1 MNRSAEQARL
11 DQAAVSSSNLTGR
24 IDANQRFAGADF
36 DGWMRDLIGR
46 LPGRRVLD
54 LCCGTGNQLVIHAGR
69 PACEDLVG
77 VDRSTESLATARAR
91 VDEMGFRGTLD
102 LYDFAMDAAFAESEL
117 SDRVFDQISCCYGL
131 YYATNVAALLDN
143 MLGHV
148 APGGSLLIV
157 GPWGP
162 NNKSL
167 FDLLRQYMTLPPL
180 VERSATTFMTEEVEP
195 HLRDKA
201 EIQTETFVNPVSYPS
216 VQAVLDYW
224 RKTTFF
230 DPAKEADV
238 TRDVEAHFESS
249 DVFVV
254 EKHVMGLIATRR

>member
-1 MNRSAEQARL
+1 MNRSAEHARL
-11 DQAAVSSSNLTGR
+11 DRAAVSSSNLTGR

-36 DGWMRDLIGR
+36 NGWVRDLIGR

-54 LCCGTGNQLVIHAGR
+54 LCCGTGNQLVAHAGR
-69 PACEDLVG
+69 PECEELVG
-77 VDRSTESLATARAR
+77 IDRSTESLATARSR
-91 VDEMGFRGTLD
+91 IDEMDFRGTLD
-102 LYDFAMDAAFAESEL
+102 LYDFAMDTALGERDL
-117 SDRVFDQISCCYGL
+117 RDRVFDQISCCYGL
-131 YYATNVAALLDN
+131 YYATNVLSLLDK
-143 MLGHV
+143 MLGQV

-167 FDLLRQYMTLPPL
+167 FDLLRKYMTLPPL

-195 HLRDKA
+195 YLRDKA

-230 DPAKEADV
+230 DPAKETDV
-238 TRDVEAHFESS
+238 TRDVEAHFGNA
-249 DVFVV
+249 DAFVV